1 MSAHWSRS
9 PYVAFEHVAGTV
21 YVLDLSD
28 PRRPA
33 VPVALEG
40 PGTSI
45 WLMLGTPHEPRPLA
59 AIVESLAQEYDVPPE
74 DLEADVLNF
83 LTQLEGQ
90 GFVVRVPGRNGSSQ
104 P

>member
-1 MSAHWSRS
+1 MSAHWIRS
-9 PYVAFEHVAGTV
+9 PHVASEQVAETV

-28 PRRPA
+28 PRTPG

-45 WLMLGTPHEPRPLA
+45 WLMLGTPNEPRPLA
-59 AIVESLAQEYDVPPE
+59 AIVESLAREYDVPPE
-74 DLEADVLNF
+74 DLEVDVLNF
-83 LTQLEGQ
+83 LTQLESQ
-90 GFVVRVPGRNGSSQ
+90 GFVLRVRGGNGSSQ